1 MDATRRNKALLPKK
15 LRHVR
20 EPRQVAAARSLDAA
34 VIRRSAARNLDA
46 AVIRRSASAVKNASA
61 ATTANALLR
70 RSAARNA
77 SVEI

>member
-20 EPRQVAAARSLDAA
+20 EPRQVAVARS
-34 VIRRSAARNLDA
+34 LDA

-61 ATTANALLR
+61 ATTVNALLR

>member
-34 VIRRSAARNLDA
+34 VIRRS
-46 AVIRRSASAVKNASA
+46 VSAVKNASA